1 MNFPLLIHLQRLNVS
16 LYAAVLCWSV
26 SSDFVDWS
34 HLPHVKCNSEKQ
46 GKEKHKTSV
55 AKMCNCGQ
63 FEIKMYLSEIA
74 FEMQSTISFSSDLI
88 GFQMT
93 MIWDDGTMW

>member
-1 MNFPLLIHLQRLNVS
+1 MWVVVCNILCFDQSQVTLLTDLIS
-16 LYAAVLCWSV
+16 LMWNATQ
-26 SSDFVDWS
+26 
-34 HLPHVKCNSEKQ
+34 KNK